1 VSARGIAKVVLALP
15 GLAMGGTERHVTT
28 LACRLDRR
36 RFDPL
41 LVCTS
46 AGGPLEEALAEAG
59 VPVHVLGFRG
69 LTARPSRAAQRLFLA
84 ADTVR
89 RFAAILRSARADVLH
104 AFLPEACVLGAAA
117 GRLAGTRAIVVSK
130 RAMCYYKA
138 EHPWYAFLEN
148 LANMAADAITV
159 NSVAVQED
167 VRKTERFTGKKFR
180 LMYNGIDPL
189 TNPPWN
195 RPDPPPEGVDAP
207 PGTALV
213 TYVAN
218 LRDGKGHLCLVE
230 AAREVLAECPDVLFL
245 LVGREDREAV
255 EVRRRIREA
264 GLEGKIILAGPRWDV
279 PAILRATTVVAHP
292 GEQEGFSNAIL
303 EAMALGLPVVAARAG
318 GNPEAVDDGETG
330 ILFPAGDA
338 TALARGIIELLRD
351 PARARKMGEAAR
363 RRVQN
368 RFTTV
373 AMVSNVE
380 CMYEDLLASRPP

>member
-15 GLAMGGTERHVTT
+15 GLAVGGTERHVAT

-36 RFDPL
+36 RFEPI

-46 AGGPLEEALAEAG
+46 TGGPLEKALAGAG

-69 LTARPSRAAQRLFLA
+69 LTASPSRAVQRMFLA
-84 ADTVR
+84 ADVVR

-130 RAMCYYKA
+130 RAMCDYKV

-148 LANMAADAITV
+148 FANIAADAITV

-167 VRKTERFTGKKFR
+167 VQKKERFTGKKIR
-180 LMYNGIDPL
+180 LVYNGTESPAD
-189 TNPPWN
+189 PPWN
-195 RPDPPPEGVDAP
+195 RPGPPPEDIDAP
-207 PGTALV
+207 PGAVLV

-230 AAREVLAECPDVLFL
+230 AAREVLAECPAVLFL
-245 LVGREDREAV
+245 LVGREGKEAE

-264 GLEGKIILAGPRWDV
+264 GLEGKILLAGPRQDV
-279 PAILRATTVVAHP
+279 SAILRATTVVAHP

-338 TALARGIIELLRD
+338 AALARGIVGLLRD
-351 PARARKMGEAAR
+351 PARAREMGEAAR
-363 RRVQN
+363 QRVRD
-368 RFTTV
+368 RFTTGG
-373 AMVSNVE
+373 MVSNVE
-380 CMYEDLLASRPP
+380 RLYEDLLAGRPP